1 MKKFLSIYGGVLS
14 TLVLFLIMLLPVV
27 VGAQGS
33 NAGFGQGPNAG
44 AGNGPNAGYGGNSN
58 AGSATLDNPLGVN
71 SFCGLV
77 IKLVQA
83 VMVIGIPIAV
93 LFIVWAGLKFVL
105 AQGKPDALAKAR
117 SNFLYV
123 VIGIGIFVGASLIAN
138 VIVNT
143 LQDLGVR
150 GINSCT

>member
-1 MKKFLSIYGGVLS
+1 MKNFFSIYGGIIS

-27 VGAQGS
+27 VGA
-33 NAGFGQGPNAG
+33 AGGGTPAPPGPV
-44 AGNGPNAGYGGNSN
+44 
-58 AGSATLDNPLGVN
+58 TLQNPLGVN

-105 AQGKPDALAKAR
+105 AQGKPDAIKQAR
-117 SNFLYV
+117 SNFFHV